1 MQKILVILGVDMMVP
16 DEEEKK
22 KNDDK
27 HHREKPS
34 VENTTD
40 INIHNFG
47 SVSQEIDNILG
58 DFSKPHDDQKDTGQQ
73 TDPKEL
79 MEQKQW
85 DKKEEP
91 KDFKEQKSYQ
101 DVHFEAQTEEKNQD
115 SIDAVTINRKQD
127 LTVKEEK
134 QTESITQNNTLM
146 QTIEKQQETNTD
158 LDKKFDQEQKGQKKS
173 LFGKTKTHP
182 EINKEKKKTGLFR
195 KKPTKNTEK
204 TTDLPKTTSNVNQ
217 TVTTNGNIKS
227 DKKKIK
233 LFSKKEKQKQT
244 TQELQTPLKDQST
257 DLDMNTKESEQN
269 PLEQKIHYQDGIVDQ
284 DVLKLL
290 AITDDLLGKLPEDVI
305 SDFAS
310 SEDFKLYKKVMDK
323 YNIGK

>member
-58 DFSKPHDDQKDTGQQ
+58 DFSKPHDDQKNTGKQ
-73 TDPKEL
+73 TDPNEL

-91 KDFKEQKSYQ
+91 KDFKEQKSSQ
-101 DVHFEAQTEEKNQD
+101 DVHFEGPTEDKNQD

-127 LTVKEEK
+127 LTVKEVK
-134 QTESITQNNTLM
+134 QTESISQNNTLM

-182 EINKEKKKTGLFR
+182 EINKEKKKTALF
-195 KKPTKNTEK
+195 KKKTTKNTEK

-227 DKKKIK
+227 EKKKIK
-233 LFSKKEKQKQT
+233 LFSKKEKQK
-244 TQELQTPLKDQST
+244 
-257 DLDMNTKESEQN
+257 
-269 PLEQKIHYQDGIVDQ
+269 H
-284 DVLKLL
+284 
-290 AITDDLLGKLPEDVI
+290 
-305 SDFAS
+305 
-310 SEDFKLYKKVMDK
+310 
-323 YNIGK
+323 